1 MQLSVVQGLCLPS
14 SSVKHEMPFS
24 QVVASIHQPNSQI
37 TECFD
42 DLLLLTG
49 GRTAYFGPW
58 QGSMPYF
65 ASVGFACP
73 VYTNPSDHYLLTLKE
88 AGDLMTKIWADS
100 AVAKANLAEGYQSS
114 SCSPGWYPKV
124 LLQQHRNCV
133 CKLGPAREL
142 HSTPGVSSAA
152 RKVLFILEF

>member
-1 MQLSVVQGLCLPS
+1 MESAL
-14 SSVKHEMPFS
+14 

-42 DLLLLTG
+42 DLLLLAG

-58 QGSMPYF
+58 QSSMPYF

-88 AGDLMTKIWADS
+88 AGSLLTKVWADS

-114 SCSPGWYPKV
+114 CCSPGQLTCDLYLD
-124 LLQQHRNCV
+124 LLIRIKAQSRT
-133 CKLGPAREL
+133 EL
-142 HSTPGVSSAA
+142 PCCS
-152 RKVLFILEF
+152 RY